1 MYSMDF
7 LVFHLGFNCKLM
19 CEPHLEYRNL
29 NRDLQSTFNQKF
41 YDVFNVK
48 RSYGIVLSTVIGGI
62 LSDDVSSLPT

>member
-1 MYSMDF
+1 M
-7 LVFHLGFNCKLM
+7 
-19 CEPHLEYRNL
+19 